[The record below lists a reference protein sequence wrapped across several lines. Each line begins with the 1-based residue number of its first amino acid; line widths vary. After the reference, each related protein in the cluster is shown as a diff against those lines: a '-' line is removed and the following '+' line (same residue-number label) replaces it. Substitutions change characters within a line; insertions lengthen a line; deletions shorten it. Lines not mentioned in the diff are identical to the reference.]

1 MSSARFLRNFTEDS
15 LLCGWVSD
23 NFPVYTA
30 SEQHT
35 EGEKVKNRKKE
46 KEKLSFAATMKNSWF
61 AMKLAAE
68 ICPSIIVH
76 TFIMWLI
83 GQSEWVF
90 FDGVFMKV
98 IVNALSEGREFKSI
112 LSFILIC
119 GAVFC
124 VLAIYTGY
132 VDNVVFPLK
141 TNRLYGG
148 IYRKLYAK
156 AKNVELSCYEDPDFY
171 NRYTMAM
178 DGADEKITAI
188 IRGMIGAVIGA
199 AASVSVFYMM
209 YEIDHYAMLFII
221 SPLIGN
227 FIFGNLKNKYDYKRY
242 MEQAPNEKVLNYV
255 SRMMYLPDGAKEIRL
270 SNVFSLMRKQYG
282 EATVNN
288 VKVADKYAFRNAHM
302 NFWRITFT
310 FTVIFEG
317 VMLYAIYRNRVT
329 GSISLADLTI
339 MTSLMVAMTWI
350 LIRVFENVME
360 VLKNGMFI
368 NNLKGFL
375 EYEEKIPEDFDG
387 EIPDPEFKSL
397 EFKNVSF
404 SYKDKEIIHS
414 LSFRINKGETAALVG
429 HNGAGKTTIIK
440 LMLRLYDP
448 DSGEILYNGKNIKTY
463 NLKAYRDIFA
473 TTFQDFRLFGMT
485 VGENVLM
492 GRHYENEEE
501 LVREALKKAD
511 VLERIEKL
519 DHGID
524 SVMTKEFDENGCVLS
539 GGESQKVAVAR
550 TFIKDAPM
558 KIFDEPS
565 SALDPI
571 AEYELFNSI
580 IGEGHDHT
588 MLFISHRL
596 SSVKNCDKVFMLEK
610 GTLIEEGTHKELM
623 EQNRSYAAMYKKQAM
638 NYLALENEEEVI
650 A

>member
-1 MSSARFLRNFTEDS
+1 
-15 LLCGWVSD
+15 
-23 NFPVYTA
+23 
-30 SEQHT
+30 
-35 EGEKVKNRKKE
+35 
-46 KEKLSFAATMKNSWF
+46 
-61 AMKLAAE
+61 
-68 ICPSIIVH
+68 
-76 TFIMWLI
+76 
-83 GQSEWVF
+83 
-90 FDGVFMKV
+90 MKV
-98 IVNALSEGREFKSI
+98 IVNALSEGRPFKSI

-119 GAVFC
+119 GAIFAL
-124 VLAIYTGY
+124 LAIYTGY

-148 IYRKLYAK
+148 IYKKLYAK

-178 DGADEKITAI
+178 DGAEQKITAV
-188 IRGMIGAVIGA
+188 IRGMIGAVIGT

-209 YEIDHYAMLFII
+209 YEIDHFAMLFII

-227 FIFGNLKNKYDYKRY
+227 FLFGNLKNKYDYMRY
-242 MEQAPNEKVLNYV
+242 QDSVPNDKVLNYV

-270 SNVFSLMRKQYG
+270 SNVFSLLKKQYG
-282 EATVNN
+282 QATENN
-288 VKVADKYAFRNAHM
+288 VKVANKYAFRNAHM

-317 VMLYAIYRNRVT
+317 VLLYAIYRNRVT
-329 GSISLADLTI
+329 GSITLAELTI

-387 EIPDPEFKSL
+387 EMPAADFESL

-404 SYKDKEIIHS
+404 SYKDKEIIHD
-414 LSFRINKGETAALVG
+414 LSFKITRGQTAALVG

-440 LMLRLYDP
+440 LLLRLYDP
-448 DSGEILYNGKNIKTY
+448 DSGTILYNGKDIKLY

-473 TTFQDFRLFGMT
+473 TTFQDFKLFGMT
-485 VGENVLM
+485 VKENILM
-492 GRHYENEEE
+492 GRHYENEDQ
-501 LVREALKKAD
+501 LVKAALKKAG

-519 DHGID
+519 DKGID
-524 SVMTKEFDENGCVLS
+524 SVMTKEFDEAGCVLS

-550 TFIKDAPM
+550 TFIKNSPM

-580 IGEGHDHT
+580 IGEGKDHT

-596 SSVKNCDKVFMLEK
+596 SSVKNCDKVFMLEQ
-610 GTLIEEGTHKELM
+610 GRLIEEGTHKELM
-623 EQNRSYAAMYKKQAM
+623 ERNGSYAAMYKKQAM
-638 NYLALENEEEVI
+638 NYLAIENEEEVI